1 MGHELNKL
9 MQRFGVSTP
18 SVANPYG
25 NSQPQ
30 KTVVAPA
37 LATIANQP
45 HMLAYINEDER
56 RLLKDLGGADIPGPA
71 GIRAFPPAGAGGGGT
86 KGGQTGGSSSK
97 GVDRDRQ
104 GAGNVGAGNT
114 ASKGSAASSN
124 KSSGS
129 TKDSKESNAR
139 AAAERAAADRD
150 RQAASERAA
159 ADKAAAERA
168 ARDRIAAAEK
178 ASQQAAAERAAAD
191 RAAAERAARDKIAA
205 AEKAAAAAAAERAAV
220 ERAAAEQAMRDK
232 IAAAERAAVI
242 SGGGGST
249 SLSGSGGAL
258 PSMVSIAT
266 PAGIQMVSPTS
277 SAAQIAAA
285 NPNLSI
291 TSAPAMATFQ
301 PVAASPSAPAAP
313 VRSEDTPAE
322 RKGILGGYIS
332 LADMFNGGGPG
343 KSGPTFEGALS
354 GISNTLG
361 MKPSD
366 GTPGGALQA
375 SMGNDRDRPD
385 RAVSPLTPVE
395 PEEPVV
401 PAEEVLPV
409 MPAYV
414 PPTPFL
420 MPNAPTYDQAQ
431 FSAIRANVP
440 SFTTFSP
447 GQNAAVVPPA
457 SMDLQEAL
465 ARYGITGTQS
475 FAQGGA
481 VKGYRRG
488 GPPEATYGGAGDD
501 VMMGGSEE
509 DTLPPVAEDPQDPL
523 MAMYERYAQ
532 KPVDYSGQIAAASER
547 RDAEQKAFEELLL
560 GQLDAQDS
568 APQSKAEMYFRL
580 AAAFGAPTQT
590 GNFSENLAL
599 VGSTVADQLSE
610 KAKRERETRD
620 ARLGVQTEL
629 QKMRMEAAGGE
640 LETLRGLQEG
650 ETKYGR
656 EMAKDMLDKYIS
668 SGKPQSE
675 AGKIATDMG
684 LKPGTPEYNEKVA
697 EITELKI
704 QREMAAIEAS
714 LASTQATI
722 DRGNQLSST
731 EIKLRA
737 ETEDRLAGVER
748 ALNDVAEAY
757 RLNPNSYAGSWLD
770 KGVRFL
776 YEGAGSNDPKIVNTR
791 RIDNLLGSQAL
802 ESLKAVFGG
811 APTEGER
818 AILLDLQGIGAKSLE
833 ERAEIMLRAYEVL
846 QDRQAR
852 DTKRL
857 EDILSGSYRN
867 AQPIDGE

>member
-1 MGHELNKL
+1 
-9 MQRFGVSTP
+9 
-18 SVANPYG
+18 
-25 NSQPQ
+25 
-30 KTVVAPA
+30 VVAPA

-86 KGGQTGGSSSK
+86 KGGQTGSSSSK
-97 GVDRDRQ
+97 GASK
-104 GAGNVGAGNT
+104 GAGTPGGGGGTGGPGNVGGGGAAANKPSPSAGG
-114 ASKGSAASSN
+114 SSGGSAAN
-124 KSSGS
+124 KPSPAANKPSPAANKPSPAAGGSSGGS
-129 TKDSKESNAR
+129 AAAQAAAAAKAAADKAAADKAAAAKAAAERAVQEKI
-139 AAAERAAADRD
+139 AAAERAAA
-150 RQAASERAA
+150 AE
-159 ADKAAAERA
+159 KAAAERA
-168 ARDRIAAAEK
+168 A
-178 ASQQAAAERAAAD
+178 AERAM
-191 RAAAERAARDKIAA
+191 RA
-205 AEKAAAAAAAERAAV
+205 
-220 ERAAAEQAMRDK
+220 Q

-249 SLSGSGGAL
+249 SLAGAGGEL

-266 PAGIQMVSPTS
+266 PAGIRMVSPTS

-291 TSAPAMATFQ
+291 TSAPTMAAVQ

-313 VRSEDTPAE
+313 VRSEDMPAE

-332 LADMFNGGGPG
+332 LADMFDGGGPG

-375 SMGNDRDRPD
+375 SMGNDRDGPD

-532 KPVDYSGQIAAASER
+532 KPVDYSGQIAAATER
-547 RDAEQKAFEELLL
+547 RDAEQKAFEKLLL

-610 KAKRERETRD
+610 KAKREREARD

-650 ETKYGR
+650 ETQYGR
-656 EMAKDMLDKYIS
+656 EMAKDMLDKYIT

-675 AGKIATDMG
+675 AGKIAVDMG

-770 KGVRFL
+770 RGARFL
-776 YEGAGSNDPKIVNTR
+776 YEGAGSDDPKIVNTR

>member
-1 MGHELNKL
+1 

-86 KGGQTGGSSSK
+86 KGGQTGSSSSK
-97 GVDRDRQ
+97 GASK
-104 GAGNVGAGNT
+104 GAGTPGGGGGTGGPGNVGGGGAAANKPSPSAGG
-114 ASKGSAASSN
+114 SSGGSAAN
-124 KSSGS
+124 KPSPAANKPSPAANKPSPAAGGSSGGS
-129 TKDSKESNAR
+129 AAAQAAAAAKAAADKAAADKAAAAKAAAERAVQEKI
-139 AAAERAAADRD
+139 AAAERAAA
-150 RQAASERAA
+150 AE
-159 ADKAAAERA
+159 KAAAERA
-168 ARDRIAAAEK
+168 A
-178 ASQQAAAERAAAD
+178 AERAM
-191 RAAAERAARDKIAA
+191 RA
-205 AEKAAAAAAAERAAV
+205 
-220 ERAAAEQAMRDK
+220 Q

-249 SLSGSGGAL
+249 SLAGAGGEL

-291 TSAPAMATFQ
+291 TSAPAMAAVQ

-313 VRSEDTPAE
+313 VRSEDMPAE

-332 LADMFNGGGPG
+332 LADMFDGGGPG

-375 SMGNDRDRPD
+375 SMGNDRDGPD

-532 KPVDYSGQIAAASER
+532 KPVDYSGQIAAATER
-547 RDAEQKAFEELLL
+547 RDAEQKAFEKLLL

-610 KAKRERETRD
+610 KAKREREARD

-650 ETKYGR
+650 ETQYGR
-656 EMAKDMLDKYIS
+656 EMAKDMLDKYIT

-675 AGKIATDMG
+675 AGKIAVDMG

-770 KGVRFL
+770 RGARFL
-776 YEGAGSNDPKIVNTR
+776 YEGAGSDDPKIVNTR